1 MTDEPLALRE
11 VFDPKERIDRFV
23 FLLFETLADLGTME
37 SRMKGNLW
45 GDGPI
50 AQTLYLQR
58 HLAARVID
66 SWRAIRAI
74 RIYDDVRQ
82 FVTDAGAIYEA
93 DWLIENLTKEP
104 DTEEDTPVEKLFR
117 SHRQRTVHLAT
128 VDSDA
133 LRKTLE
139 AAADVAVQI
148 GVHEDKRIIEF
159 PETAIT
165 WAIFG
170 DPSTEAGEKAL
181 GDRAAMIETVLNN
194 FLKLGEKCLD
204 LHLERRGLDLGRL
217 LVDRRQA
224 SDADHSP
231 SSAS

>member
-1 MTDEPLALRE
+1 MTDEPLALGE

-58 HLAARVID
+58 HLAARVED
-66 SWRAIRAI
+66 SWRAVAAI
-74 RIYDDVRQ
+74 RDHVEIAE
-82 FVTDAGAIYEA
+82 FVTDAGAKEEA
-93 DWLIENLTKEP
+93 DWLREKLTKP
-104 DTEEDTPVEKLFR
+104 TPVAKGKTPVQELLQAD
-117 SHRQRTVHLAT
+117 RQRTIHLAE
-128 VDSDA
+128 VDDDD

-148 GVHEDKRIIEF
+148 GFYDDKRIIEF

-170 DPSTEAGEKAL
+170 DPTSEAGKKAL
-181 GDRAAMIETVLNN
+181 GRRAEMIEAVLNN
-194 FLKLGEKCLD
+194 FRTLGEKCLD

-217 LVDRRQA
+217 LVDRRG
-224 SDADHSP
+224 SEDVDHSP
-231 SSAS
+231 